1 MNKRTKRSKSRKANR
16 TKKHIKQQGGDMED
30 QVLGNNVLKESITGF
45 VPENKSLTKGRRN
58 EWLEV
63 IKKVKNEDIYF
74 YFDGT
79 GCSNSGTKTSKI
91 MSMASLGWMS
101 KRNLVYDKSKLLDN
115 KHTYGAVFCRG
126 NIIQQIGTSVSTVIE
141 GGISC
146 ESSPLKLSPFI
157 RYIKKLIATLINN
170 NNKVFLY
177 GHSYGGTLVTKIM
190 QGIKIDDKN
199 VDKLYGRTFGAPFVR
214 PVKNLLHFVYEG
226 DEIISQHKKCV
237 NDSVVIPFDLKNYKK
252 VNDKY
257 IEPKKI
263 PHLWYW
269 TTDLGWEYHLAYSG
283 PFMQYVINNI
293 DKKNPNL
300 AVSKVRTKITNE
312 INGGIF
318 GSDLARK
325 IVKEHFNYSYE

>member
-16 TKKHIKQQGGDMED
+16 TKKRIKQQGGDI
-30 QVLGNNVLKESITGF
+30 GNNVLKESITGF

-58 EWLEV
+58 EWLDN
-63 IKKVKNEDIYF
+63 IKKVENEDIYF

-79 GCSNSGTKTSKI
+79 GCSNSGNKT
-91 MSMASLGWMS
+91 LGWMS
-101 KRNLVYDKSKLLDN
+101 NRNLIYDKSKLLDN

-141 GGISC
+141 GEISC
-146 ESSPLKLSPFI
+146 KSSPLKLSPFI
-157 RYIKKLIATLINN
+157 SYIKKLIATLINN
-170 NNKVFLY
+170 DNKVFLY

-214 PVKNLLHFVYEG
+214 PVKNLLHFVYKG

-252 VNDKY
+252 VDKKY
-257 IEPKKI
+257 IQPKKI

-300 AVSKVRTKITNE
+300 DVKTVRTKITNE